1 MPHAYKILIADPI
14 STKGIDLLKNN
25 TAFDVDVQIGLK
37 EEALLKII
45 SSYHGIL
52 VRSETKLN
60 KRVIEAATQLRIIG
74 RAGVGVDNV
83 DVPAA
88 TARGIVVMNTPVGNT
103 ISTAEHAFSLL
114 MCLARNIPQ
123 AHLSMTKGEWN
134 RKAFQ
139 GLELKDKTLAIIGM
153 GRIGSEVAK
162 RAQAFG
168 MRVLAYDPF
177 LTHARAQVLQVDL
190 IENIDDILPQAD
202 FITLHVPGT
211 PETLNILNSRRLAL
225 CKKNARIINCA
236 RGGLIDENALLQAIE
251 SGHIAGAALD
261 VFVTEPLPQDSPLRN
276 HSRII
281 LTPHLGASTHEAQEN
296 VGVEIAEAIESYF
309 IHGTIRNAVNM
320 PNVEARA
327 LLVLKPYMQAA
338 TRLGYLVEQLTPHRL
353 DAVKIS
359 YCGKVNEYDTTPI
372 TRAVL
377 KGLLTTAG
385 GSSVNEVNV
394 LHFAENLGL
403 KWSEHK
409 DNDDKEYKDI
419 ITLEATYNNERL
431 SVTIALFGNR
441 PRIVRVNERNLEAA
455 LEGKLLIIENRDRP
469 GIIGWLGTILG
480 RHQINIASMSLGR
493 TEPGTRALS
502 ILHLDSAPSPAAI
515 EEIAQDRDI
524 YSVKFI
530 ELD

>member
-1 MPHAYKILIADPI
+1 
-14 STKGIDLLKNN
+14 
-25 TAFDVDVQIGLK
+25 
-37 EEALLKII
+37 
-45 SSYHGIL
+45 
-52 VRSETKLN
+52 
-60 KRVIEAATQLRIIG
+60 
-74 RAGVGVDNV
+74 
-83 DVPAA
+83 
-88 TARGIVVMNTPVGNT
+88 
-103 ISTAEHAFSLL
+103 
-114 MCLARNIPQ
+114 
-123 AHLSMTKGEWN
+123 
-134 RKAFQ
+134 
-139 GLELKDKTLAIIGM
+139 
-153 GRIGSEVAK
+153 
-162 RAQAFG
+162 
-168 MRVLAYDPF
+168 
-177 LTHARAQVLQVDL
+177 VLQVDL

-202 FITLHVPGT
+202 FITLHAPAT
-211 PETLNILNSRRLAL
+211 PETLNILDSRRLAL

-236 RGGLIDENALLQAIE
+236 RGGLIDEVALLQAIE

-261 VFVTEPLPQDSPLRN
+261 VFATEPLPKESPLRN
-276 HSRII
+276 HPRII
-281 LTPHLGASTHEAQEN
+281 LTPHLGASTQEAQEN
-296 VGVEIAEAIESYF
+296 VGVEIAEAVESYF

-359 YCGKVNEYDTTPI
+359 YCGKVNEHDTTPI

-377 KGLLTTAG
+377 KGLLTSAG

-403 KWSEHK
+403 KWSEYK
-409 DNDDKEYKDI
+409 DNDDEEYKDI
-419 ITLEATYNNERL
+419 ITLEATYNKERL

-455 LEGKLLIIENRDRP
+455 LEGKLLVIENRDRP

-493 TEPGTRALS
+493 TAPGTRALS

-515 EEIAQDRDI
+515 EAIAQDKDI

-530 ELD
+530 EFEN